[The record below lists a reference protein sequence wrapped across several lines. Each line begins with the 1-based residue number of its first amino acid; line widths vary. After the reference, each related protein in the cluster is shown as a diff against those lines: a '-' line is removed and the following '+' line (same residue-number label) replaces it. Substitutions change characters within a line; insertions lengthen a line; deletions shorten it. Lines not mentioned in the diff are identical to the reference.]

1 MAANDVGGEK
11 SAESRIALQSG
22 RPLHFISILYSSQ
35 KSSVIN
41 RSCSTFSAQP
51 MFRTIVSRPALIRG
65 RLFATLER
73 CMRADILE
81 VLSIAKELKV
91 NEQIR
96 ARQVRLILEDGQQQG
111 IVDTRDAL
119 RMARDAELDLVLVGE
134 QAQPPV
140 AKLLDYGKY
149 RYEMQQ
155 QEKEARKRSRQ
166 QEMKAIKFRVKI
178 DDHDYNTK
186 VNHVKRFLKGGHKV
200 KVTIM
205 FRGRE
210 RTHPELGQEILN
222 RVASDVSDMAT
233 VESAPSI
240 AGMDM
245 NMVLGPAKE
254 AQA

>member
-1 MAANDVGGEK
+1 MG
-11 SAESRIALQSG
+11 LY
-22 RPLHFISILYSSQ
+22 LLYSSAA
-35 KSSVIN
+35 KSS
-41 RSCSTFSAQP
+41 
-51 MFRTIVSRPALIRG
+51 
-65 RLFATLER
+65 RL
-73 CMRADILE
+73 LE

-96 ARQVRLILEDGQQQG
+96 ARQVRLIMEDGQQQG

-119 RMARDAELDLVLVGE
+119 RMARDAELDLALVGE
-134 QAQPPV
+134 AAQPPV
-140 AKLLDYGKY
+140 AKLMDYGKY

-245 NMVLGPAKE
+245 NMVLGPARE
-254 AQA
+254 AQAN

>member
-1 MAANDVGGEK
+1 M
-11 SAESRIALQSG
+11 
-22 RPLHFISILYSSQ
+22 
-35 KSSVIN
+35 
-41 RSCSTFSAQP
+41 
-51 MFRTIVSRPALIRG
+51 
-65 RLFATLER
+65 
-73 CMRADILE
+73 E
-81 VLSIAKELKV
+81 VKGIAKEMKV

-96 ARQVRLILEDGQQQG
+96 MRQVRLIAADGEQVG

-119 RMARDAELDLVLVGE
+119 QRARDEDLDLVLVGE
-134 QAQPPV
+134 QASPPV

-178 DDHDYNTK
+178 EDHDYETK
-186 VNHVKRFLKGGHKV
+186 VRHVRRFLEGGHKV
-200 KVTIM
+200 RVVIM

-222 RVASDVSDMAT
+222 RVAQDVSEISVVDMA
-233 VESAPSI
+233 PSL

-245 NMVLGPAKE
+245 NMVLRPDS
-254 AQA
+254 